1 MRLRLLTELDSAK
14 LSEAVAGKIKEV
26 YALDVEALH
35 FRHPRAEDAYV
46 AGRRQYNA
54 ATFLELLDTGNSLTL
69 VITERDLFFPGLNFV
84 FGYAP
89 GVKGVVSVHR
99 LKEGASNTVFLDRV
113 VKEAVHEVG
122 HMLGLRHCN
131 TPRCVMNFSNS
142 VSEVD
147 RKSDQLCQSCLKKL
161 EYLGTKQHKV

>member
-1 MRLRLLTELDSAK
+1 MRLRLLTELDAAE
-14 LSEAVAGKIKEV
+14 LSEAVAGKLREV
-26 YALDVEALH
+26 YGLDVEIMH
-35 FRHPRAEDAYV
+35 YKHPRAEDAYV

-54 ATFLELLDTGNSLTL
+54 AAFLELLDVENDLTL
-69 VITERDLFFPGLNFV
+69 LITERDLFFPGLNFV

-89 GVKGVVSVHR
+89 GAKGVVSVHR
-99 LKEGASNTVFLDRV
+99 LRQGVSHTVYLDRV

-122 HMLGLRHCN
+122 HMLGLRHCS

-147 RKSDQLCQSCLKKL
+147 KKSDQLCQSCLKKVRI
-161 EYLGTKQHKV
+161 HRD